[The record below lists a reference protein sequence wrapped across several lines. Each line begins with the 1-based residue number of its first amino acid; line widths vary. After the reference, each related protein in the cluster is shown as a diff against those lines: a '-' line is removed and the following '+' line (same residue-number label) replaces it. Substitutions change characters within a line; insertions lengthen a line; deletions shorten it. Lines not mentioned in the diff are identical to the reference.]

1 MFFDYAS
8 YTSALVWIGL
18 FGYKQIKDAVIKL
31 RARSRGKSRSIA
43 HQYNDQLSILQ
54 RAYDDVPL
62 WWYLTLFSAAFIS
75 LLVIVATNSLFIPW
89 WTLLVAVGTGAVIVL
104 PMGWLYA
111 LSNFQIEVGTTN
123 ELLYGLMVNA
133 VHGHK
138 NPTGASVYGSIAGNA
153 WYRAQWFLQVCVV
166 LR

>member
-18 FGYKQIKDAVIKL
+18 FGYNQIKDAVTKL
-31 RARSRGKSRSIA
+31 RARSRGKSKSIA

-62 WWYLTLFSAAFIS
+62 WWYLTLFSVAFIS
-75 LLVIVATNSLFIPW
+75 LLVIVATNSFFIPW

-133 VHGHK
+133 IHGHK